1 MSWQGMQRILA
12 IVATVIVLTACVS
25 SRPEES
31 PETRTLVPL
40 EAVVV
45 DVEPEFGPGT
55 GSHSATD
62 ARRNHHVLALSS
74 GGAEGAYGAGVMKG
88 WSESGTRPQFDVVS
102 GVSTG
107 ALIAVLAFLGPE
119 YDDDLERFY
128 TESRSRDIYRTRGPL
143 SILSDSL
150 LDNSPLKSQIE
161 AVVTRELLEK
171 VAAEHKKGR
180 RLYVATTNLDAGDL
194 VVWDMGDV
202 AVGGRAN
209 DVQFFQKIL
218 RASAAIPGLF
228 PPVYIKPLRGVQK
241 RQAHVD
247 GGLKAPVLIG
257 DYMFPPKAK
266 FSSLYVVINDFT
278 TRLNDETPIRASI
291 LSIARKSIAELM
303 RELLEETV
311 FRGFVLARQ
320 SGTDFYLTSIPESVE
335 MSEENLNFDP
345 ERNGWLFEEGRKAGL
360 AGVSAW
366 HRHPPR
372 TNRRERRLA
381 AN

>member
-1 MSWQGMQRILA
+1 MLVIRRIFVALA
-12 IVATVIVLTACVS
+12 IAALLSACVS

-31 PETRTLVPL
+31 PETRALVPL

-45 DVEPEFGPGT
+45 NAEPEFGPQAGT
-55 GSHSATD
+55 HSATD
-62 ARRNHHVLALSS
+62 AGRAHHVLALSS

-88 WSESGTRPQFDVVS
+88 WTESGARPEFDVVS

-119 YDDDLERFY
+119 YDDELEKFY
-128 TESRSRDIYRTRGPL
+128 TETRARDIFRVRGPL
-143 SILSDSL
+143 SLLSDSL
-150 LDNSPLKSQIE
+150 LDNSPLKTRIE
-161 AVVTRELLEK
+161 AVVTRELLDK

-202 AVGGRAN
+202 ALGGRAN

-218 RASAAIPGLF
+218 RASAAIPALF
-228 PPVYIKPLRGVQK
+228 PPVYIKPLTGNQK

-247 GGLKAPVLIG
+247 GGLKSPVLVG
-257 DYMFPPKAK
+257 DYMFPPKAR
-266 FSSLYVVINDFT
+266 SPNLYVVINDFT
-278 TRLNDETPIRASI
+278 TRLNDTNPIRASV

-311 FRGFVLARQ
+311 FRGFVLSKQVGA
-320 SGTDFYLTSIPESVE
+320 DFYLTSIPKDVE
-335 MSEENLNFDP
+335 MSDQNLNFDP
-345 ERNGWLFEEGRKAGL
+345 ERNRRLFEEGRMAGRS
-360 AGVSAW
+360 GVENW
-366 HRHPPR
+366 YRYPPR
-372 TNRRERRLA
+372 VNSRERRLA

>member
-1 MSWQGMQRILA
+1 MQNICRTFALLGIALA
-12 IVATVIVLTACVS
+12 LGACLA
-25 SRPEES
+25 SRPAES
-31 PETRTLVPL
+31 PQTRTLVPL
-40 EAVVV
+40 EAVMVAA
-45 DVEPEFGPGT
+45 EPDFGPGEGT
-55 GSHSATD
+55 HSAAD
-62 ARRNHHVLALSS
+62 AGREHHVLALSS

-119 YDDDLERFY
+119 YDDELERFY
-128 TESRSRDIYRTRGPL
+128 TQSRARDIYRPRGAL
-143 SILSDSL
+143 SVLSDSL
-150 LDNSPLKSQIE
+150 LDNSPLKAQIE
-161 AVVTRELLEK
+161 TVVTRELLDK
-171 VAAEHKKGR
+171 VAVEHEKGR

-202 AVGGRAN
+202 ALGGRSN

-218 RASAAIPGLF
+218 RASAAIPALF
-228 PPVYIKPLRGVQK
+228 PPVYIKPVRGVQK

-257 DYMFPPKAK
+257 DYMFPPNTKK
-266 FSSLYVVINDFT
+266 SNLYVVINDFT
-278 TRLNDETPIRASI
+278 TRLNDNTPIRASV
-291 LSIARKSIAELM
+291 LSIARKSIGELM

-320 SGTDFYLTSIPESVE
+320 TGADFYLTSIPPSVE
-335 MSEENLNFDP
+335 MSEQSLNFDP
-345 ERNGWLFEEGRKAGL
+345 ERNRKLFAEGRKAGRS
-360 AGVSAW
+360 GTSSW

-372 TNRRERRLA
+372 TNSRERQLA
-381 AN
+381 VN

>member
-1 MSWQGMQRILA
+1 MNLQGTTRILA
-12 IVATVIVLTACVS
+12 LAAIVILAACVS
-25 SRPEES
+25 NRPDES
-31 PETRTLVPL
+31 PETRALVPL

-45 DVEPEFGPGT
+45 EAAAEFGPGE
-55 GSHSATD
+55 GSHSAID
-62 ARRNHHVLALSS
+62 ARRTHHVLALSS

-88 WSESGTRPQFDVVS
+88 WSESGSRPEFDVVS

-128 TESRSRDIYRTRGPL
+128 TQSRSRDIYRLRGPL
-143 SILSDSL
+143 SVLSDSL

-161 AVVTRELLEK
+161 AVVTRELLDK

-180 RLYVATTNLDAGDL
+180 RLYIATANLDAGDL

-202 AVGGRAN
+202 ATGGRAN

-228 PPVYIKPLRGVQK
+228 PPVYIKPLRGIQK

-257 DYMFPPKAK
+257 DYMFPPDAKA
-266 FSSLYVVINDFT
+266 SNLYVVINDFT
-278 TRLNDETPIRASI
+278 TRLNDTKPIKASV

-320 SGTDFYLTSIPESVE
+320 SGTEFYLTSIPESVE

-345 ERNGWLFEEGRKAGL
+345 ERNGRLFEEGRKAGL

-372 TNRRERRLA
+372 ANRRERRLA

>member
-1 MSWQGMQRILA
+1 MHNTYRILA
-12 IVATVIVLTACVS
+12 VLAVALLLAACVS
-25 SRPEES
+25 SRPDES
-31 PETRTLVPL
+31 PETRALVPL
-40 EAVVV
+40 EAVVINAV
-45 DVEPEFGPGT
+45 PEFGPAAGT
-55 GSHSATD
+55 HSATD
-62 ARRNHHVLALSS
+62 AGRRHHVLALSS

-88 WSESGTRPQFDVVS
+88 WTESGERPEFDVVS

-119 YDDDLERFY
+119 YDDELERFY
-128 TESRSRDIYRTRGPL
+128 TETRARDVYRVRGAL

-150 LDNSPLKSQIE
+150 LDNSPLKSRIE
-161 AVVTRELLEK
+161 AVVTRELLDK
-171 VAAEHKKGR
+171 VAAEHRKGR

-202 AVGGRAN
+202 ALGGRAN

-228 PPVYIKPLRGVQK
+228 PPVYIKPLTGNQK

-257 DYMFPPKAK
+257 DYMFPPEARA
-266 FSSLYVVINDFT
+266 SSVYVVVNDFT
-278 TRLNDETPIRASI
+278 ARLNDTTPIRASL

-311 FRGFVLARQ
+311 FRGFVLSRQ
-320 SGTDFYLTSIPESVE
+320 LKADFHLTSIPTEFGISD
-335 MSEENLNFDP
+335 ENLNFDP
-345 ERNGWLFEEGRKAGL
+345 ERNRRLFEEGRKAGRN
-360 AGVSAW
+360 GVDSW
-366 HRHPPR
+366 YRHPPR
-372 TNRRERRLA
+372 INDRERRLA